1 MSANKHK
8 SFLQDGSITL
18 GVSSQTDPKYQKQP
32 VYNIF
37 AISQGKH
44 EGWSWFFACWQMLKV
59 FSNWYYHFR
68 CVWPG
73 MSKLPKITS
82 LLFLYNMLRKKWVM
96 QLIFYMQISMKACYK
111 LILRFFD
118 GYGQAFPKFPK
129 YQICNAFTISLK
141 KVRNEVDFFDVD
153 KHQSFLPVDF
163 NTLGIKFFYK
173 VIGMIMK
180 TWRAWSWKWS
190 SIIKVLKVTCLQCF
204 YNISKKKLWMEFIL
218 EFIKIKTSTSWIVD
232 FWWK

>member
-1 MSANKHK
+1 MSDAVDFLHADKHE
-8 SFLQDGSITL
+8 SLLQIDTKIFWWVWSSIPK
-18 GVSSQTDPKYQKQP
+18 VPKISSLQCL
-32 VYNIF
+32 YNI
-37 AISQGKH
+37 
-44 EGWSWFFACWQMLKV
+44 
-59 FSNWYYHFR
+59 
-68 CVWPG
+68 P
-73 MSKLPKITS
+73 
-82 LLFLYNMLRKKWVM
+82 
-96 QLIFYMQISMKACYK
+96 
-111 LILRFFD
+111 
-118 GYGQAFPKFPK
+118 
-129 YQICNAFTISLK
+129 K

-173 VIGMIMK
+173 VIGMIMT

-218 EFIKIKTSTSWIVD
+218 EFIKIKTSTIWIVD